1 MKMSYKKIYII
12 LLISLNVSAE
22 EVILTFE
29 TCKADSAKIINISNK
44 INARQNLMI
53 GASESIDDNVLRTG
67 DKATATF
74 RFMHHPEYLK
84 PGSRILM
91 SEGMVKVIGVV
102 V

>member
-1 MKMSYKKIYII
+1 MRQ
-12 LLISLNVSAE
+12 
-22 EVILTFE
+22 
-29 TCKADSAKIINISNK
+29 SAKIINISNK
-44 INARQNLMI
+44 INARQN
-53 GASESIDDNVLRTG
+53 SIDDNVLRTG

>member
-1 MKMSYKKIYII
+1 
-12 LLISLNVSAE
+12 
-22 EVILTFE
+22 
-29 TCKADSAKIINISNK
+29 
-44 INARQNLMI
+44 MI